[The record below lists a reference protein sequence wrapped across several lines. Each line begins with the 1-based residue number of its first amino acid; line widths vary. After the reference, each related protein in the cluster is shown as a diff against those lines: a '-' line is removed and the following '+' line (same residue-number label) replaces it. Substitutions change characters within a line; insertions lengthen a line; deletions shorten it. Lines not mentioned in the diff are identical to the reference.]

1 MQPFD
6 KEYVCDIA
14 KQILNIDS
22 PTGYTKRAID
32 FMDEEAKKLGY
43 TTGRNQKGNLLT
55 CSDENGEIWKIN
67 EDGVAEVLTTSF
79 EGKRLNGPNDLWVD
93 ENNGIYFTDPLYV
106 RNYWKNFKQEIQ
118 EKNLYYR
125 NSDGKI
131 IKLDTFTQP
140 NGI

>member
-43 TTGRNQKGNLLT
+43 TQVVT
-55 CSDENGEIWKIN
+55 
-67 EDGVAEVLTTSF
+67 
-79 EGKRLNGPNDLWVD
+79 KRKLVDLCRRKR
-93 ENNGIYFTDPLYV
+93 F
-106 RNYWKNFKQEIQ
+106 
-118 EKNLYYR
+118 
-125 NSDGKI
+125 
-131 IKLDTFTQP
+131 
-140 NGI
+140 